1 MSGPSLALQLAGVRL
16 DPPLVLASG
25 ILGVSASSMAF
36 AVEHGAGAVT
46 TKSVARAPRA
56 GHKNPVVAPFA
67 HGLLNAVGL
76 SGPGAAA
83 MAEEVRAFRE
93 RSAAPVIASVFGADP
108 AEFAEVA
115 ATLAAA
121 GPHLVEVNVSCPN
134 VASEFGTPFSADP
147 VLTAEITAAVVAA
160 ARGIPVSVKLSIHCP
175 SLAAMAR
182 ACEAAG
188 ASALTAINTVGPGMI
203 IEPGLRR
210 PVLTNKVGGL
220 SGPAILPLAVRAVWE
235 LTEATPL
242 PVLGTGG
249 VERAEDALQLVMAG
263 ARGIGI
269 GTAVWREGV
278 GVFDRIAADLGA
290 WLAREGVPS
299 LETLVGVAHG

>member
-1 MSGPSLALQLAGVRL
+1 MSAPCLAVELCGVRL
-16 DPPLVLASG
+16 QAPLVLASG

-36 AVEHGAGAVT
+36 AVAQGAGAVT
-46 TKSVARAPRA
+46 TKSVARGSRA

-83 MAEEVRAFRE
+83 MAEEVRAFRA

-108 AEFAEVA
+108 EEFAEVT

-121 GPHLVEVNVSCPN
+121 GPAMVEVNVSCPN
-134 VASEFGTPFSADP
+134 VGSEFGTPFSADP
-147 VLTAEITAAVVAA
+147 VLTGEITRAVVEAA
-160 ARGIPVSVKLSIHCP
+160 GGIPVTTKLSLHCP

-182 ACEAAG
+182 ACEDAG

-210 PVLTNKVGGL
+210 PVLSNRVGGL

-235 LTEATPL
+235 LYEAGPL
-242 PVLGTGG
+242 PILGTGG
-249 VERAEDALQLVMAG
+249 VSSAEDALQLIMAG
-263 ARGIGI
+263 ARAVGL
-269 GTAVWREGV
+269 GTAVWLEGV
-278 GVFDRIAADLGA
+278 EVFGRINGA
-290 WLAREGVPS
+290 LAGWLAREGVAS
-299 LETLVGVAHG
+299 LGELVGVAHG